1 MDDVKMTGITKEAI
15 CFKKV
20 NRNGISSMYNI
31 RYDQDLDGSKAT
43 VRRILCAC
51 KSCIE
56 QL

>member
-1 MDDVKMTGITKEAI
+1 MTGITKEAI